1 MYLCIYIFLIAAP
14 ASAFRGLFRGKNQI
28 MEYTPRLTFPA
39 FFAATLSSFSDRDA
53 MALVGKSPLSYG
65 ELNIRIMATMAFLE
79 KLGVNPGDKVAI
91 LSTNQPNWGVA
102 YYAVT
107 FMGAVVVPLL
117 PEFLPV
123 EISALL
129 EHSETR
135 VIFASEG
142 LLPKLVGLTTDFLE
156 EVVKIEDFSVVR
168 SYEGWPLFDAN
179 AKPAG
184 QYQVEEDSLAAII
197 YTSGTTGTP
206 KGVML
211 SHKNIC
217 FTAVKGHEIQPIC
230 ETDRFLSILPLS
242 HTYEN
247 TLGLILPMYRGA
259 CVYYLGKPPTPAM
272 LLPALLTVKPTLILT
287 VPMIIEKIFR
297 SKVLP
302 AFTEKKI
309 VNLLYKIPAVRK
321 ALHRVAGK
329 KLMET
334 FGGELAFFGVGG
346 AKLNK
351 TVERFLIEARFPYAV
366 GYGLTECAP
375 LLAGFNPQHP
385 VLQSTGP
392 ACIGVELKIV
402 KTDELSHEGE
412 IWAKG
417 PNIMKGYYKEPKMT
431 SEIIT
436 PDGWLKTGD
445 LGAFDSSGNL
455 YIKGRVKSMI
465 VRSNGENVYPEDIES
480 VINNF
485 RHVVESLVI
494 EKKGK
499 LVALVHFNQEEI
511 ELRYKYLKS
520 EFSNYVDEKTEELR
534 MELQDYVNSRV
545 NKFSQV
551 QLIVAQP
558 DPFQKTA
565 TQKIKRFMYT

>member
-1 MYLCIYIFLIAAP
+1 MQ
-14 ASAFRGLFRGKNQI
+14 NNH
-28 MEYTPRLTFPA
+28 RLTFPA
-39 FFAATLSSFSDRDA
+39 FFEETLSRFSDCHA
-53 MALVGKSPLSYG
+53 MALVGKEPLTYR
-65 ELNIRIMATMAFLE
+65 ELNDRIMSVMAFLE
-79 KLGVNPGDKVAI
+79 KLGVQPGDKVAI
-91 LSTNQPNWGVA
+91 LSTNQPNWGIT

-107 FMGAVVVPLL
+107 FMGAVAVPLL

-123 EISALL
+123 EITALL
-129 EHSETR
+129 DHCEAR

-142 LLPKLVGLTTDFLE
+142 LLPKLVGITTDYLE
-156 EVVKIEDFSVVR
+156 EVVRIEDFSVIR
-168 SYEGWPLFDAN
+168 SYEGWPAYDATLQ
-179 AKPAG
+179 PAG
-184 QYQVEEDSLAAII
+184 SYEVEEDSLAAII

-217 FTAVKGHEIQPIC
+217 FTAIKGHEIQPIK

-259 CVYYLGKPPTPAM
+259 CVYYLGKPPTPAL
-272 LLPALLTVKPTLILT
+272 LLPALLEVKPTTMLT

-297 SKVLP
+297 SKILP
-302 AFTEKKI
+302 AFTDSKAI
-309 VNLLYKIPAVRK
+309 GLLYKIPPVRK
-321 ALHRVAGK
+321 ILHRIAGK
-329 KLMET
+329 KLMQT
-334 FGGELAFFGVGG
+334 FGGELVFFGVGG

-351 TVERFLIEARFPYAV
+351 TVERFLIEAHFPYAV

-375 LLAGFNPQHP
+375 LLAGFNPHHP

-402 KTDELSHEGE
+402 NTGDHAGDGE

-417 PNIMKGYYKEPKMT
+417 PNIMKGYYKEPGMT
-431 SEIIT
+431 GEIIT
-436 PDGWLKTGD
+436 ADGWLKTGD
-445 LGAFDSSGNL
+445 LGSFDASGNL
-455 YIKGRVKSMI
+455 SIKGRVKSMI

-485 RHVVESLVI
+485 RHVVESLVV

-499 LVALVHFNQEEI
+499 LIALVHFNQEEI
-511 ELRYKYLKS
+511 EQRYNYLKS
-520 EFSNYVDEKTEELR
+520 EVSNYVEQKTEELR

-551 QLIVAQP
+551 QLVVAQP

-565 TQKIKRFMYT
+565 TQKIKRFMYA

>member
-1 MYLCIYIFLIAAP
+1 
-14 ASAFRGLFRGKNQI
+14 
-28 MEYTPRLTFPA
+28 MEENTRLTFPA
-39 FFAATLSSFSDRDA
+39 FFAATLNRFSNRNA
-53 MALVGKSPLSYG
+53 MALVGKEPISYR
-65 ELNIRIMATMAFLE
+65 EVNDRITAVMAFLE
-79 KLGVNPGDKVAI
+79 KLGIQPGDKVAI
-91 LSTNQPNWGVA
+91 LSTNQPNWGIS
-102 YYAVT
+102 YFAVT

-117 PEFLPV
+117 PEFLPA

-135 VIFASEG
+135 VVFASEG
-142 LLPKLVGLTTDFLE
+142 LLPKLAGITTGFLQ

-168 SYEGWPLFDAN
+168 SGNGLPVFDAA
-179 AKPAG
+179 AKPVAK
-184 QYQVEEDSLAAII
+184 YEVEEDDLAAII

-217 FTAVKGHEIQPIC
+217 FTAVKGHEIQPIK

-247 TLGLILPMYRGA
+247 TLGLILPIYRGA
-259 CVYYLGKPPTPAM
+259 CVYYLGKPPTPG
-272 LLPALLTVKPTLILT
+272 LLMPALLEVKPTLILT

-297 SKVLP
+297 SKILP
-302 AFTEKKI
+302 AFTENKAMG
-309 VNLLYKIPAVRK
+309 LLYKIPPVRK
-321 ALHRVAGK
+321 VLHRVAGK

-385 VLQSTGP
+385 RLQSTGP
-392 ACIGVELKIV
+392 ACIGVELKLV
-402 KTDELSHEGE
+402 KVDDRTCEGE

-417 PNIMKGYYKEPKMT
+417 PNVMKGYYKEPKLT

-445 LGAFDSSGNL
+445 LGTFDADNNL

-485 RHVVESLVI
+485 RHVVESLVV

-499 LVALVHFNQEEI
+499 LIALVHFNQEEI
-511 ELRYKYLKS
+511 ELRYQYLKL
-520 EFSNYVDEKTEELR
+520 EFSNYADEKIEELR

-551 QLIVAQP
+551 QLVIAQP
-558 DPFQKTA
+558 NPFQKTA
-565 TQKIKRFMYT
+565 TQKIKRFMYA

>member
-1 MYLCIYIFLIAAP
+1 M
-14 ASAFRGLFRGKNQI
+14 S
-28 MEYTPRLTFPA
+28 
-39 FFAATLSSFSDRDA
+39 
-53 MALVGKSPLSYG
+53 LVGREPLKYR
-65 ELNIRIMATMAFLE
+65 ELNDRIQAVMAFLE
-79 KLGVNPGDKVAI
+79 KLGVQPGDKVAI

-117 PEFLPV
+117 PEFLPA

-129 EHSETR
+129 GHSETR
-135 VIFASEG
+135 IVFASEG
-142 LLPKLVGLTTDFLE
+142 LLPKLAGITTGLLQ

-168 SYEGWPLFDAN
+168 STTGQPVFDQH
-179 AKPAG
+179 AKPPGA
-184 QYQVEEDSLAAII
+184 YQVEEDALAAII

-217 FTAVKGHEIQPIC
+217 FTAIKGHEIQPIK

-259 CVYYLGKPPTPAM
+259 CVYYLGKPPTPAL
-272 LLPALLTVKPTLILT
+272 LLPALLEVKPTTMLT

-302 AFTEKKI
+302 VFTENK
-309 VNLLYKIPAVRK
+309 VLNVLYKIPSVRK
-321 ALHRVAGK
+321 ILHRAAGK
-329 KLMET
+329 KLMVT
-334 FGGELAFFGVGG
+334 FGGELCFFGVGG

-385 VLQSTGP
+385 KLQSTGP

-402 KTDELSHEGE
+402 KVDDRTSEGE

-417 PNIMKGYYKEPKMT
+417 PNVMKGYYKEPKLT
-431 SEIIT
+431 DEIIT

-445 LGAFDSSGNL
+445 LGAFDPAGNL

-485 RHVVESLVI
+485 RHVVESLVV

-499 LVALVHFNQEEI
+499 LVALVHFNHEEI
-511 ELRYKYLKS
+511 EQRYQYLKS
-520 EFSNYVDEKTEELR
+520 EVANYVDQKTEELR
-534 MELQDYVNSRV
+534 MELQEYVNSRV

-551 QLIVAQP
+551 QIVVAQP

>member
-1 MYLCIYIFLIAAP
+1 
-14 ASAFRGLFRGKNQI
+14 
-28 MEYTPRLTFPA
+28 MEDTPRLTFPA
-39 FFAATLSSFSDRDA
+39 FFSDTLSRFGQRDA
-53 MALVGKSPLSYG
+53 LSLVGQKPLTYQ
-65 ELNIRIMATMAFLE
+65 EVNDQIMATMAFLE
-79 KLGVNPGDKVAI
+79 NMGIQPGDKVAI
-91 LSTNQPNWGVA
+91 LSTNQPNWGIT
-102 YYAVT
+102 YFAVT
-107 FMGAVVVPLL
+107 FMGAVIVPLL

-123 EISALL
+123 EILTLL

-135 VIFASEG
+135 VVFASDG
-142 LLPKLVGLTTDFLE
+142 LLPKLVGLTTDFLQD
-156 EVVKIEDFSVVR
+156 VVRIENMTVVR
-168 SYEGWPLFDAN
+168 SYEKWPLFDPDAR
-179 AKPAG
+179 PAG
-184 QYQVEEDSLAAII
+184 NYEVEEDAVAAII

-211 SHKNIC
+211 THKNIC
-217 FTAVKGHEIQPIC
+217 FNAIKGHEIQPIK

-259 CVYYLGKPPTPAM
+259 CVYYLGKPPTPAI
-272 LLPALLTVKPTLILT
+272 LLPALLVVKPTTILT

-302 AFTEKKI
+302 VFTENK
-309 VNLLYKIPAVRK
+309 VLSVLYKVPPIRK
-321 ALHRVAGK
+321 VLHRVAGK
-329 KLMET
+329 KLMQT
-334 FGGELAFFGVGG
+334 FGGELTFFGVGG

-351 TVERFLIEARFPYAV
+351 TVERFLIESRFPYAV

-385 VLQSTGP
+385 KLQSTGP

-402 KTDELSHEGE
+402 QTDKRSSQGE

-417 PNIMKGYYKEPKMT
+417 PNIMKGYYKEPRMT

-445 LGAFDSSGNL
+445 IGSFDSANNL
-455 YIKGRVKSMI
+455 FIKGRVKSMI

-511 ELRYKYLKS
+511 ELRYQYLKN
-520 EFSNYVDEKTEELR
+520 EVSNYADEKIEELR
-534 MELQDYVNSRV
+534 QELQDYVNSRV

-558 DPFQKTA
+558 NPFQKTA

>member
-1 MYLCIYIFLIAAP
+1 
-14 ASAFRGLFRGKNQI
+14 
-28 MEYTPRLTFPA
+28 
-39 FFAATLSSFSDRDA
+39 
-53 MALVGKSPLSYG
+53 MALVGQKPLTYR
-65 ELNIRIMATMAFLE
+65 EVNDRVMAVIAFLE
-79 KLGVNPGDKVAI
+79 KLGIRPGDKVAI

-117 PEFLPV
+117 PEFLPI

-135 VIFASEG
+135 IIFASEG
-142 LLPKLVGLTTDFLE
+142 LLPKVAGITTGLLQ
-156 EVVKIEDFSVVR
+156 EVIKIEDFSVVR
-168 SYEGWPLFDAN
+168 CKNCQQTFDPGL
-179 AKPAG
+179 KPKG
-184 QYQVEEDSLAAII
+184 VYHVDEDALAAII

-217 FTAVKGHEIQPIC
+217 FTAIKGHEIQPVK

-247 TLGLILPMYRGA
+247 TLGLILPMFRGA
-259 CVYYLGKPPTPAM
+259 CVYYLGKPPTPAL
-272 LLPALLTVKPTLILT
+272 LLPAMLEVKPTLMLT

-297 SKVLP
+297 SKILP
-302 AFTEKKI
+302 AFTGNQAM
-309 VNLLYKIPAVRK
+309 NLLYKIAPIRK
-321 ALHRVAGK
+321 VLHRIAGK
-329 KLMET
+329 KLLET
-334 FGGELAFFGVGG
+334 FGGELGFFGVGG

-385 VLQSTGP
+385 TLQSTGP

-402 KTDELSHEGE
+402 KADENSSEGE

-417 PNIMKGYYKEPKMT
+417 PNIMKGYYKEPQMT
-431 SEIIT
+431 AEIIT

-445 LGAFDSSGNL
+445 LGAFDADNNL

-485 RHVVESLVI
+485 RYVVESLVV

-499 LVALVHFNQEEI
+499 LIALVHFNQEEI
-511 ELRYKYLKS
+511 ELRYQHLKA
-520 EFSNYVDEKTEELR
+520 EVSNYVDQKTEELR
-534 MELQDYVNSRV
+534 MELQEYVNSRV

-551 QLIVAQP
+551 QLVVSQP
-558 DPFQKTA
+558 SPFQKTA